1 MKRISFVVKY
11 SPGDHDEGLDFNG
24 TTEGVSMSDKKRI
37 SVGDQAPDFLLKDQH
52 GLEVRLSDLHGK
64 RVLLSWHPLA
74 WTKVCAEQM
83 RSVDAHH
90 DDLERLRTMP
100 FGLSVDTVPSK
111 HAWAKDLGLSK
122 LRLLS
127 DFWPH
132 GAAAESLGIF
142 RKHNGFSERA
152 NIILDEAQQVVFI
165 KIYEIPQLPDIEEIL
180 AFLRK

>member
-1 MKRISFVVKY
+1 
-11 SPGDHDEGLDFNG
+11 
-24 TTEGVSMSDKKRI
+24 MSDKKRI
-37 SVGDQAPDFLLKDQH
+37 LVGDQAPDFLLKDQH
-52 GLEVRLSDLHGK
+52 GLEVRLSDLQGK
-64 RVLLSWHPLA
+64 RVLFSWHPLA

-83 RSVDAHH
+83 KSVDAHY
-90 DDLERLRTMP
+90 DEMERLRTMP

-111 HAWAKDLGLSK
+111 HAWAKDLGLAK